1 MSHRYQI
8 QTLLML
14 ALSAVLSAAT
24 PAFADTDPWHEIRQH
39 AFGDRPVVDAG
50 GKFALYAPAQAA
62 DAAVV
67 PLDIRFPSTIA
78 PKVKSLTIVI
88 DRNPAPVAA
97 TFTFAD
103 AYRRLDIG
111 ERVLSTRVRIDNF
124 SKVRAIL
131 ETTDGELLM
140 ITKFVAGAG
149 GCSAPAS
156 KDPDEALAAMG
167 KVQVKSL
174 VSAMHGSAW
183 RDGTVMIRHPNF
195 TGMQLDPKTRNLTPA
210 RYVDKV
216 EVRLGDQILFT
227 MTGGISLSENPNLRF
242 TYGIAAVADRLSVQA
257 QDTENASF
265 AGGEGDSGT

>member
-1 MSHRYQI
+1 MPRPHYVLR
-8 QTLLML
+8 TLAVAAA
-14 ALSAVLSAAT
+14 ALIGAAPLT
-24 PAFADTDPWHEIRQH
+24 ADSDPWPQIRQH
-39 AFGDRPVVDAG
+39 TFADRPITEAG
-50 GKFALYAPAQAA
+50 SQFALYAPAQAA
-62 DAAVV
+62 DAAIV

-78 PKVKSLTIVI
+78 PKVKSLTLVI

-103 AYRRLDIG
+103 AYRRLNVG

-140 ITKFVAGAG
+140 LTKFVAGAG

-174 VSAMHGSAW
+174 LSPIHGPDW

-195 TGMQLDPKTRNLTPA
+195 TGMQTDPKTRELTPA

-216 EVRLGDQILFT
+216 EVRLGDDLLFT

-257 QDTENASF
+257 KDTENASF
-265 AGGEGDSGT
+265 SGGEGDSGT